1 MQAERDAKALLCAAY
16 MRDRIGDRFEGTISG
31 MSMSGVFVTL
41 DDPPVDGMIRR
52 TLIEREAREPF
63 EIDEMGAR
71 IVGAKSGTEMLVGD
85 RVIVEVTDVSLAK
98 RQIDFALMGTLT
110 E

>member
-1 MQAERDAKALLCAAY
+1 
-16 MRDRIGDRFEGTISG
+16 
-31 MSMSGVFVTL
+31 MSMSGIFVTL

-52 TLIEREAREPF
+52 NLIEREAREAF

-71 IVGAKSGTEMLVGD
+71 LIGAKSGREMLIGD
-85 RVIVEVTDVSLAK
+85 RVIVEVTGVSLPK